1 MNARAAD
8 DGRITMNASNEPRDE
23 TIQRRRLY
31 EEVERRLADE
41 IRSGRLKA
49 GDPVPSERDLMQRFG
64 VGRPAIR
71 EALLSLRNKGL
82 VRIGAGE
89 RTRVSKPTLEAIVA
103 GVSGP
108 VSLMLANPEGVRELQ
123 HARRFFECALV
134 RHAALNATHAQVEAL
149 RAKLEANRAALGDP
163 SAFERTDVEFHYEL
177 ALITGNPIFQSLHQ
191 ATVGWLTQQR
201 TISLMQP
208 GALRSAYAFHERV
221 FAAIAARDADR
232 AEAEMHEHLLA
243 VERYYWKTA
252 KAPRRGV
259 STNRPGTRRR

>member
-1 MNARAAD
+1 MTIHD
-8 DGRITMNASNEPRDE
+8 SPDEP
-23 TIQRRRLY
+23 ILRRRLY

-49 GDPVPSERDLMQRFG
+49 GDAIPSERDLMQRYG

-89 RTRVSKPTLEAIVA
+89 RTRVAKPTLEAVVE

-108 VSLMLANPEGVRELQ
+108 VSLMLATPEGVRDLQ
-123 HARRFFECALV
+123 HARRFLECALA
-134 RHAALNATHAQVEAL
+134 RHAARHATPAQIAGL
-149 RAKLEANRAALGDP
+149 RTRLDANRAALDDP
-163 SAFERTDVEFHYEL
+163 AAFERTDVDFHYEL
-177 ALITGNPIFQSLHQ
+177 ALISGNPIFSSLHQ
-191 ATVGWLTQQR
+191 ATVGWLMQQR

-208 GALRSAYAFHERV
+208 GALRSAYRYHARV
-221 FAAIAARDADR
+221 FDAIAVHDPDA
-232 AEAEMHEHLLA
+232 AEAEMESHLGS

-252 KAPRRGV
+252 AARAGARVRTQARSGG
-259 STNRPGTRRR
+259 SR